1 MYDYD
6 SIMTATDS
14 TVINRSSYY
23 KEGVSLPDGDVAM
36 AERPYSVGSDNT
48 VGLCMLALFVLL
60 SLVLRRSGSVL
71 IIRLQSF
78 FKSKRTYT
86 DERYADNTR
95 ERLSTLAFIFI
106 SCMSLSA
113 VWFNPVAEQ
122 GEGEGFPSAPVWL
135 YAIGCGAIMAFLLAK
150 ICAYGVVNWIFFS
163 HEANKKWTASYL
175 YLTSLTTLIFYPTA
189 LLSTYAPQTRQVVTG
204 VVILMIVLYELLLF
218 YKLIINFRVKKYSY
232 MLIFLYFCS
241 VEMVP
246 ALAIWRLASYFSGF
260 IIENKLLY

>member
-36 AERPYSVGSDNT
+36 AERPYSVADDNA
-48 VGLCMLALFVLL
+48 VGLCMLALFFLL
-60 SLVLRRSGSVL
+60 SLVLSRSGSVL
-71 IIRLQSF
+71 LIRLQSF

-86 DERYADNTR
+86 DERYTDNTR
-95 ERLSTLAFIFI
+95 ERLSTLALIFI
-106 SCMSLSA
+106 CCMSLSA

-122 GEGEGFPSAPVWL
+122 GEGFPCATVWL
-135 YAIGCGAIMAFLLAK
+135 YAIGCGAMMALLLAK
-150 ICAYGVVNWIFFS
+150 ICAYGVVNWIFFNN
-163 HEANKKWTASYL
+163 EANKKWTSSYL
-175 YLTSLTTLIFYPTA
+175 YLTSLTALIFYPAA
-189 LLSTYAPQTRQVVTG
+189 LVCTYAPQTRQVVTG
-204 VVILMIVLYELLLF
+204 VVILMLAVYEAMLF
-218 YKLIINFRVKKYSY
+218 YKLIINFRMKKYSY
-232 MLIFLYFCS
+232 VLIILYFCS